1 MEGFRVQQASR
12 NKKSNV
18 MHSKNKKAMTNLERE
33 HVTRI
38 KEMGC
43 IICNGGGPSE
53 AHEIE
58 QGQWFTSLPLCSDC
72 HRGAINGIHG
82 QKRMWNILKL
92 DELKALNLVLQKIFE
107 ER

>member
-1 MEGFRVQQASR
+1 
-12 NKKSNV
+12 
-18 MHSKNKKAMTNLERE
+18 MTNLERE

-43 IICNGGGPSE
+43 IICNRGGPSE

-72 HRGAINGIHG
+72 HRGVQNGIHG

-92 DELKALNLVLQKIFE
+92 DELKALNLTLQKIFE

>member
-1 MEGFRVQQASR
+1 
-12 NKKSNV
+12 
-18 MHSKNKKAMTNLERE
+18 MHSKNKKSMTNLERE

-58 QGQWFTSLPLCSDC
+58 QGQWFISLPLCSDC
-72 HRGAINGIHG
+72 HRGVQNGIHG

-92 DELKALNLVLQKIFE
+92 DELKALNLTLQKIFE

>member
-1 MEGFRVQQASR
+1 
-12 NKKSNV
+12 

-72 HRGAINGIHG
+72 HRGVQNGIHG

-92 DELKALNLVLQKIFE
+92 DELKALNLTLQKIFE